1 MANLPLYDIHS
12 LLLII
17 APTEHRSFLGFE
29 IIEPVSRPIQVIR
42 LSQGGHGGL
51 RGRVCS
57 FLVRFSVSSL
67 FYISAPHQASIIRGL
82 TLGDLVLMDDGN
94 PDKVTVQNQELI
106 NLPKY
111 SIIPF
116 FNYTLKLFFQVH
128 YENRFRMMSETV
140 NMILSAKTFGGKSR
154 YDLHA
159 SFFARPLLFP
169 SIF

>member
-1 MANLPLYDIHS
+1 
-12 LLLII
+12 
-17 APTEHRSFLGFE
+17 
-29 IIEPVSRPIQVIR
+29 
-42 LSQGGHGGL
+42 
-51 RGRVCS
+51 
-57 FLVRFSVSSL
+57 
-67 FYISAPHQASIIRGL
+67 
-82 TLGDLVLMDDGN
+82 MDDGN